1 MTSGAAHSG
10 HAPQLCARIKET
22 ARRVRC
28 HIFRTLDAAGEG
40 HLGGP
45 LSAVEMLCA
54 LYFHHMR
61 VDPSRPKWEG
71 RDRFVLSKGHGAVA
85 LYATLAEAGYFP
97 KEELLTFRQIGG
109 RLAGHPDMKKT
120 PGVDMS
126 SGSLGIGISTAVGMA
141 IGGKLRNA
149 DWRVYCMIGDGE
161 SQSGEVWEAAMAAA
175 HYQLDNLTVML
186 DSNRLQVDGFVQDVM
201 NLEPLRAKWEAFGWR
216 VQEVDGRESGGLP
229 RHVPQPRPV
238 HGSAGGAG
246 GGKLDGRI
254 NAGCL
259 RARPGRAGRS
269 ERGPDR
275 AGGRRRQVDA
285 LGLVP

>member
-1 MTSGAAHSG
+1 MPGGAAHSG
-10 HAPQLCARIKET
+10 HAPELCAQIKET

-28 HIFRTLDAAGEG
+28 HIFRMLDTAGEG

-54 LYFHHMR
+54 LYFHQMR
-61 VDPSRPKWEG
+61 IDPAHPKWEG
-71 RDRFVLSKGHGAVA
+71 RDRFVLSKGHAAVA

-141 IGGKLRNA
+141 IGGKMRRA

-186 DSNRLQVDGFVQDVM
+186 DHNKLQVDGAVADVM
-201 NLEPLRAKWEAFGWR
+201 RIAPLRPKWEAFGWH
-216 VQEVDGRESGGLP
+216 VQEINGHSVPEILGALDVATRVESQ
-229 RHVPQPRPV
+229 PQIIIAHTIKGKGYSGAENV
-238 HGSAGGAG
+238 VACHGMNLSHEQ
-246 GGKLDGRI
+246 
-254 NAGCL
+254 CL
-259 RARPGRAGRS
+259 
-269 ERGPDR
+269 E
-275 AGGRRRQVDA
+275 A
-285 LGLVP
+285 LAELGEEVA